1 MHLTTVRQTVNWL
14 SKSHPQ
20 SHSENREKKDFTNS
34 LLSTTHGHS
43 GQWEVRG
50 NLLRDFWER
59 YFLCLTCR
67 RRKAWPCFLLSAFEC
82 GNRYLVTKRL
92 TKTFTRTLGI
102 TKTPRYWQC
111 PLTPRLLVNDVH
123 QLKDIFFS
131 PLKLGWVVRL
141 LALFLLS
148 LLTHECTRS
157 LFLKAGPDKGNSRLF
172 TVNKPRPTGRRIMS
186 PGCLKHIELT
196 PSSKMQKVA
205 EWETATWMKI
215 SETKYLRH

>member
-123 QLKDIFFS
+123 QLKDIILLRYQYY
-131 PLKLGWVVRL
+131 LKWSISSMQFGSKSNV
-141 LALFLLS
+141 AFLRNRI
-148 LLTHECTRS
+148 THH
-157 LFLKAGPDKGNSRLF
+157 
-172 TVNKPRPTGRRIMS
+172 RIYM
-186 PGCLKHIELT
+186 GCQST
-196 PSSKMQKVA
+196 PKSQNNL
-205 EWETATWMKI
+205 EE
-215 SETKYLRH
+215 